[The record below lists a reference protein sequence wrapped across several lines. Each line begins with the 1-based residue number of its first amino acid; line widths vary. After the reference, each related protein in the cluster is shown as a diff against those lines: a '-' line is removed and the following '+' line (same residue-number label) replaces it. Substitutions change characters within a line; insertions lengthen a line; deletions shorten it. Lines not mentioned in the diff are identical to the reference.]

1 MLSSS
6 LLGTAPPAFRTFPM
20 FAHQGG
26 WDEVL
31 LVAVPL
37 TVIGL
42 LLWIANRRVNSQL
55 AETAKATHHTDA
67 DEATDTPTP

>member
-1 MLSSS
+1 M
-6 LLGTAPPAFRTFPM
+6 
-20 FAHQGG
+20 
-26 WDEVL
+26 L